1 MDVSPVHLHGWTL
14 HLMYCVA
21 WVSGACTL
29 LCDSPECLFMRT
41 CTCVCACMR
50 LCMLCESCCSPSIE
64 RRPVC
69 RLGLSEREI
78 LPSLSGRT
86 CAPSLHLG
94 GTAALL
100 HVCLSSVTSILQQF
114 DQLQRYQHRSLAT
127 NTTAPS
133 HPLQQA
139 SKRLRGLIIY
149 LQQRMDAD
157 TSSTSE
163 K

>member
-100 HVCLSSVTSILQQF
+100 HVCLSSVTSILQRF
-114 DQLQRYQHRSLAT
+114 DQLQRYRHSSLEAGGLLLAIT
-127 NTTAPS
+127 YNR
-133 HPLQQA
+133 LQRGYEGGEDQDEYMLA
-139 SKRLRGLIIY
+139 SN
-149 LQQRMDAD
+149 M
-157 TSSTSE
+157 SFF
-163 K
+163 